1 MLKLSWFSV
10 TNLWS
15 IGRRVTCPPIN
26 IFFPFLF
33 LSNIHSRLVAQM
45 FSYIF
50 NNNAAT
56 YNFFLLFL
64 ILSYPRPFYLLLRFL
79 SFFFF
84 FFETRF
90 VTLKICIIFEL
101 MSYEGSF
108 YETPFL
114 IDVFAAYV

>member
-56 YNFFLLFL
+56 YNFFFVIFNFIISTPILF
-64 ILSYPRPFYLLLRFL
+64 IITI
-79 SFFFF
+79 SFIFFF